1 MDKTGKY
8 CYAIVLAA
16 GSGSRM
22 HSTTAKQFMILGN
35 RPLLYYSLQ
44 AMEQS
49 AVIDACILVTG
60 KADLDYVRQEIV
72 AGHGFRK
79 VTAVV
84 EGGRER
90 YQSVWNALQVI
101 AGKNEDSGP
110 GSNGKTRN
118 MAEPGNTVKKKAGS
132 SRKSD
137 REEYIFIQDSA
148 RPFLTEK
155 ILQDT
160 FADVCRYRAC
170 VAAVPVKDTVKLADG
185 EGFASE
191 TPDRSLVWSVQ
202 TPQVFERDL
211 IVEAYGRLQQEL
223 PGLAARG
230 MTVTDD
236 ASVVELFGDCKV
248 RLTPASYEN
257 IKITTPEDIQVAEA
271 FLKNQILLQ
280 KK

>member
-22 HSTTAKQFMILGN
+22 HSTTAKQFMTLGN

-72 AGHGFRK
+72 AGYGFRK

-90 YQSVWNALQVI
+90 HQSVWNALQVI
-101 AGKNEDSGP
+101 AGKGEDRGT
-110 GSNGKTRN
+110 GSNEKTRN
-118 MAEPGNTVKKKAGS
+118 MAEPGSMVKKRAGN

-137 REEYIFIQDSA
+137 REEYVFIQDSA

-160 FADVCRYRAC
+160 FADVCQYRAC

-211 IVEAYGRLQQEL
+211 IVGAYGRLQQEM

-236 ASVVELFGDCKV
+236 AGVVELFGGCKV